1 MASHPP
7 DHPLHDTIRSIT
19 HNSGLLL
26 NFRDKLDS
34 FSVVATPLFPLSGL
48 LIVFGEMEILI
59 TIDISTHSFAG
70 GGCAPPSPSPK

>member
-19 HNSGLLL
+19 HNRGLLL
-26 NFRDKLDS
+26 NLRDKLDS

-59 TIDISTHSFAG
+59 DISTHSFAG
-70 GGCAPPSPSPK
+70 GGCALPPPK